1 MPDCVVYDSLYKS
14 LYGYKKEQIQ
24 QTTLSQKV
32 QMLQK
37 FLAKAQMEYEENMKN
52 GDQDPVNLDV
62 EPPKAPEEELPKGDE
77 KYNYYD
83 KLFVADDYILFR
95 YFKLRYLQKGKQF
108 K

>member
-1 MPDCVVYDSLYKS
+1 M
-14 LYGYKKEQIQ
+14 
-24 QTTLSQKV
+24 
-32 QMLQK
+32 
-37 FLAKAQMEYEENMKN
+37 
-52 GDQDPVNLDV
+52 